1 MNSTHQNTIR
11 NPYQLPIRLS
21 PFLWIGLILFQGII
35 FCIEPIFAAAILI
48 SILFAG
54 IFVLAAVSNTRWALG
69 IILVVALM
77 VPMRAYMLK
86 IASFTIF
93 DFCSLLILSL
103 LFILWTLSAYKEKP
117 IISPTPLDKWMI
129 ALAGLAIFNCIF
141 SKDVNFTIH
150 AWQHILIPG
159 PLIFFL
165 VYHNFTNGEQIRKV
179 FFIILVIMGITGVYL
194 IIEHMLKYNIVY
206 HYLFLG
212 HNKFYHPGVLTFR
225 SLGFCGQMNITGVT
239 ITIVLPFF
247 ILGLQQAA
255 TSTKRFLWG
264 IASLVLAFGAV
275 STYSRGTLVALFI
288 AIIFMSVRSWRSF
301 YLSLLVLII
310 VFAIVFNVGL
320 FNQILFRLDPRFLM
334 NDPSLWH
341 RILMH
346 YTCTNIFLDHPIIG
360 AGLSSAF
367 KLYVQYKHPL
377 DTLGYGVVDNQFL
390 TILYGTGIVGTIIIL
405 GLLIKIP
412 VYIYRHN
419 RKNQP
424 LLMKWFRRT
433 ACISIL
439 AFFINSLTVDTFD
452 WVYTNLPFWF
462 IVALLMRLV
471 TLPNTE
477 IAKFF
482 RIYGYSETAPE
493 LQPVKK
499 PPINNLEG

>member
-1 MNSTHQNTIR
+1 MVSTAQNIQR
-11 NPYQLPIRLS
+11 NLTLKTFRISL
-21 PFLWIGLILFQGII
+21 FLWLGLILFQGMV
-35 FCIEPIFAAAILI
+35 FCIEPLLSAAILI

-54 IFVLAAVSNTRWALG
+54 IFVLIAVSNTRWALG
-69 IILVVALM
+69 IILVVALI

-93 DFCSLLILSL
+93 DFCSLLILGL

-129 ALAGLAIFNCIF
+129 ALAGLAIINCIF

-165 VYHNFTNGEQIRKV
+165 VYHNFTTSEQIRKV
-179 FFIILVIMGITGVYL
+179 FYIILVIIGITGAYL
-194 IIEHMLKYNIVY
+194 IHEHMIRYNIVY

-212 HNKFYHPGVLTFR
+212 HNKFYHPGVPSYR
-225 SLGFCGQMNITGVT
+225 SLGFCGQMNITSVA

-247 ILGLQQAA
+247 IFGLQQASN
-255 TSTKRFLWG
+255 TTKRLLWG
-264 IASLVLAFGAV
+264 LASLLLIFGAL
-275 STYSRGTLVALFI
+275 STYSRGTIIALFFI
-288 AIIFMSVRSWRSF
+288 ILLTAIRSWRSF
-301 YLSLLVLII
+301 ILSIIALSILIA
-310 VFAIVFNVGL
+310 VVFNIGW
-320 FNQILFRLDPRFLM
+320 FDAILFRLNPRFLM

-346 YTCTNIFLDHPIIG
+346 WTCWHIFLDHPIWG
-360 AGLSSAF
+360 AGLSSAY

-377 DTLGYGVVDNQFL
+377 DRLGYGVVDNQFL
-390 TILYGTGIVGTIIIL
+390 TFLYGTGIVGMTIIY
-405 GLLIKIP
+405 GMLIKIP
-412 VYIYRHN
+412 LYIYKHN

-424 LLMKWFRRT
+424 QMLKWFRRT

-462 IVALLMRLV
+462 IVALLMRLIS
-471 TLPNTE
+471 LPNYE

-493 LQPVKK
+493 LQPIEN
-499 PPINNLEG
+499 PPSKNSEG